1 MYHNIN
7 YCFHVS
13 EDDDEEAKMKKV
25 LQAEKARAALVFER
39 KCQTGK
45 STKQNGNQQ
54 NDKNKKKQ
62 KKTEKVSE
70 SPKKGKSFI
79 CKYFRLRYL
88 TCLQLSL
95 PH

>member
-7 YCFHVS
+7 FCFHVS

-25 LQAEKARAALVFER
+25 LQAEKAMAALVFER

-54 NDKNKKKQ
+54 NDKNKKNKRKQ
-62 KKTEKVSE
+62 KKFQKVPKKVSVL
-70 SPKKGKSFI
+70 FANI
-79 CKYFRLRYL
+79 LD
-88 TCLQLSL
+88 
-95 PH
+95 